1 MRVLIGCELSGTIRD
16 AFAAMGHYALSCDL
30 EPSDAPGLHYQGD
43 LFDVLR
49 PEYQWDLVIAHPPCT
64 FLSSS
69 GLHWN
74 TRLEGIRINRQQ
86 KTYDAIAFAERIWAC
101 RSFVPKMAI
110 ENPIGCLSTRSQLG
124 REILGKTS
132 QFIQPYEFGHD
143 ASKRTS
149 LWLHGLEKLPVDP
162 AKRFPGRV
170 VNWKG
175 KMVERWANQTDSGQS
190 ALPPSDDRAKVRSN
204 TYQGWADAM
213 AAQWGA
219 Q

>member
-16 AFAAMGHYALSCDL
+16 AFAARGHYAVSCDL

-74 TRLEGIRINRQQ
+74 TRIEGIRINRQQ
-86 KTYDAIAFAERIWAC
+86 KTYDAIAFAERIWSC
-101 RSFVPKMAI
+101 RSFVPKMVI

-149 LWLHGLEKLPVDP
+149 LWLQGVAALQLDP
-162 AKRFPGRV
+162 LKRYPGRMV
-170 VNWKG
+170 EWKG
-175 KMVERWANQTDSGQS
+175 KMVERWSNQTDSGQS

-213 AAQWGA
+213 ATQWG
-219 Q
+219 